1 MSITVENLTH
11 IYAEGLPEETRA
23 LDDVSF
29 RIEEG
34 EFVCII
40 GHTGSGKSTLLQH
53 LNGLLKPKS
62 GRIFV
67 GDTEVTNP
75 KTPMP
80 ELRKKVGLVFQ
91 YPEYQLFEE
100 DVKTD
105 VAFGPKNLGLD
116 EEEIDR
122 RVRQA
127 IEKVGLDY
135 EEIKE
140 ASPFELSGG
149 QKRRVAIAGVLAM
162 EPEILVL
169 DEPAAGLDPQAHRN
183 MLDMIKGYHEETGRI
198 VILVSHNMDDVAEVA
213 DRVLVMD
220 GGRLAMEGTP
230 AEVFARGSELAEMG
244 LGLPAMTEIIC
255 DLRRQGVEVEE
266 GLYTP
271 KEAAKAIATAIG
283 KQNVQTNIKP

>member
-29 RIEEG
+29 HIEEG

-169 DEPAAGLDPQAHRN
+169 DEPAAGLDPKAHRN

-198 VILVSHNMDDVAEVA
+198 VILVSHNMDDVAELA
-213 DRVLVMD
+213 DKVLVMD
-220 GGRLAMEGTP
+220 SGRLAMEGTP
-230 AEVFARGSELAEMG
+230 AEVFARGTELSEMG
-244 LGLPAMTEIIC
+244 LGLPAMTEIVHE
-255 DLRRQGVEVEE
+255 LNLQGVAAKE

-271 KEAAKAIATAIG
+271 AEAAGEIATILG
-283 KQNVQTNIKP
+283 K

>member
-34 EFVCII
+34 EFVCVI

-169 DEPAAGLDPQAHRN
+169 DEPAAGLDPKAHRN

-198 VILVSHNMDDVAEVA
+198 VILVSHNMDDVAELA
-213 DRVLVMD
+213 DKVLVMD

-230 AEVFARGSELAEMG
+230 AEVFARGTELSEMG
-244 LGLPAMTEIIC
+244 LGLPAMTEIVHE
-255 DLRRQGVEVEE
+255 LNLQGVAAKE

-271 KEAAKAIATAIG
+271 AEAALEIATILG
-283 KQNVQTNIKP
+283 K